1 MSATIDQEDL
11 EELSISITPNPRRSS
26 ARPPDFPSQN
36 PPATAAQEGKT
47 GRDTKTTQHLKQY
60 TVVKTLGEGSFGKVK
75 LGMHQVSGQ
84 KVALK
89 IINRKKLVTR
99 DMAGRIERE
108 IQYLQLLRHPHI
120 IKLYTVITTAT
131 EIIMVLEYAGGEL
144 FDYIVTNGKL
154 KEENARKFFQQI
166 VCAVEYCHRH
176 KIVHRDLKPE
186 NLLLDDHFNVK
197 IADFGLSNI
206 MTDGNFLKTSCGS
219 PNYAAPEVISGK
231 LYAGPEVDVW
241 SCGVILY
248 VLLVGRLP
256 FDDEY
261 IPTLFKKI
269 AAGNYS
275 IPSYLSPGAVSLIK
289 KMLMVNPV
297 HRITVAEIRQDPW
310 FTKDLPSYLESP
322 REEFV
327 DTGVDPNKAIDPR
340 SLAPS
345 QPAAVVQKLHETV
358 VGKLGKT
365 MGYAKHDVQE
375 ALARDEPSAIKDA
388 YLIVRENQIMKE
400 NPLLT
405 QEKTLQPFLAQSPPT
420 HENFM
425 SSSIPQTMA
434 MGSRPQVFPPPTDSE
449 RTRQGSTSSS
459 QITNIRSP
467 ISTVGVLPSSLPEYH
482 RAYMKGHPK
491 PLTSPSQEHEPMAP
505 IPEQTNEQK
514 AQNARRLK
522 PHARNTGSSR
532 DSQRPEPMT
541 ALPTKR
547 PRPTKWQFGIR
558 SRNQPAEAM
567 LAIFKA
573 LKAMG
578 ADWEV
583 PKIRRAG
590 GRSGSRSGSS
600 SRESSRSRSRSRTR
614 SRGSSISSHSSRDEY
629 RTSARNSDRS
639 ISPSRREPLSVRN
652 PSGDANSSRSRGRQR
667 KHYNQQND
675 WGYSIPSD
683 PWVINA
689 RFRKDGM
696 FPPGVVHPSSA
707 HSSRID
713 LTHDPA
719 SLRRRSSTNTSHSS
733 LNHIEGLTTQPE
745 GTGAGA
751 GGRTSSAAGSHAS
764 DWPQPDE
771 AVHIYMSIQLYSIER
786 DFFVVDFKCAGYER
800 LVNNIVREIK
810 ATNTTT
816 APSTANTSISN
827 FALSGSHHQDGWDDE
842 QGVWRR
848 LGDGEPIPED
858 LAREVRDGGGGK
870 AGVGQMLR
878 ERHEEVGAG
887 RSQGEKRATSPFPF
901 LDVASS
907 LILQLSGE

>member
-1 MSATIDQEDL
+1 MSAAIDNEDL
-11 EELSISITPNPRRSS
+11 EELSISITPNPRRTS
-26 ARPPDFPSQN
+26 ARQPDLSSTPVVPS
-36 PPATAAQEGKT
+36 AAVH
-47 GRDTKTTQHLKQY
+47 RDPRANQRLGQY
-60 TVVKTLGEGSFGKVK
+60 TIVKTLGEGSFGKVK
-75 LGMHQVSGQ
+75 LATHQVSGQ

-131 EIIMVLEYAGGEL
+131 EIIMVLEYAGFEL
-144 FDYIVTNGKL
+144 FDYIVNNGKL
-154 KEENARKFFQQI
+154 AEPQARKFFQQI

-186 NLLLDDHFNVK
+186 NLLLDEHLNVK

-269 AAGNYS
+269 AAGNYN
-275 IPSYLSPGAVSLIK
+275 IPNYLSPGAVSLIK
-289 KMLMVNPV
+289 KMLMVNAV

-310 FTKDLPSYLESP
+310 FTKDLPSYLDPP
-322 REEFV
+322 REDFL
-327 DTGVDPNKAIDPR
+327 DTGIDPNKAIDPK
-340 SLAPS
+340 SLTPS
-345 QPAAVVQKLHETV
+345 QPVAVVQKLHDTV

-365 MGYAKHDVQE
+365 MGYAEHDVQE

-400 NPLLT
+400 NPLLS
-405 QEKTLQPFLAQSPPT
+405 QDKSLEPFFAQSPPT
-420 HENFM
+420 HDNYLGQ
-425 SSSIPQTMA
+425 SIPSTMSA
-434 MGSRPQVFPPPTDSE
+434 RSHTIHPPNDSE
-449 RTRQGSTSSS
+449 RVRQGSTSSS
-459 QITNIRSP
+459 QIAVARNH
-467 ISTVGVLPSSLPEYH
+467 ISTIAVLPSSLPEYH
-482 RAYMKGHPK
+482 KAYMKGHPK
-491 PLTSPSQEHEPMAP
+491 TAAF
-505 IPEQTNEQK
+505 PELEGTPPTANQTTNQRAEQ
-514 AQNARRLK
+514 ARRLR
-522 PHARNTGSSR
+522 PNFRTTQEIGR
-532 DSQRPEPMT
+532 DRPEPMT
-541 ALPTKR
+541 TLPTKKS
-547 PRPTKWQFGIR
+547 RPTKWQFGIR

-567 LAIFKA
+567 LAIYKA

-583 PKIRRAG
+583 PRTRKAG
-590 GRSGSRSGSS
+590 GRSGSQSRSGS
-600 SRESSRSRSRSRTR
+600 REAQSRSRSRSRSH
-614 SRGSSISSHSSRDEY
+614 SRGSSISSHSSQDEY
-629 RTSARNSDRS
+629 RTSRRNSDRS
-639 ISPSRREPLSVRN
+639 ISPNHREPLSVRN
-652 PSGDANSSRSRGRQR
+652 NSTDASLNRERGRPK

-675 WGYSIPSD
+675 WGYSIPED

-696 FPPGVVHPSSA
+696 FPPGVAHPSST
-707 HSSRID
+707 HSSRVD
-713 LTHDPA
+713 LVNDP
-719 SLRRRSSTNTSHSS
+719 SGLRRRSSTNTSHSS
-733 LNHIEGLTTQPE
+733 FNHVEGITTTEP
-745 GTGAGA
+745 
-751 GGRTSSAAGSHAS
+751 RAGSIAGSSSSSGRYPHA
-764 DWPQPDE
+764 DE
-771 AVHIYMSIQLYSIER
+771 AVYIYMSIQLYSIER

-800 LVNNIVREIK
+800 LVNNLVREVK
-810 ATNTTT
+810 ATSASTTSLSNLGL
-816 APSTANTSISN
+816 STSQ
-827 FALSGSHHQDGWDDE
+827 HQDGWDEE

-848 LGDGEPIPED
+848 LGEGEALPDD
-858 LAREVRDGGGGK
+858 LARELRDGGK
-870 AGVGQMLR
+870 GVLR

-901 LDVASS
+901 LDVAST

>member
-1 MSATIDQEDL
+1 MSAAIDNEDL
-11 EELSISITPNPRRSS
+11 EELSISMPAPRRGGASTTKTVEFS
-26 ARPPDFPSQN
+26 
-36 PPATAAQEGKT
+36 PAVQPNAPVTTAAQESKS
-47 GRDTKTTQHLKQY
+47 RDPKANQRLGQY
-60 TVVKTLGEGSFGKVK
+60 TIVKTLGEGSFGKVK
-75 LGMHQVSGQ
+75 LATHQVSGQ

-89 IINRKKLVTR
+89 IINRKRLVTR

-120 IKLYTVITTAT
+120 IKLYTVITTPV

-144 FDYIVTNGKL
+144 FDYIVNNGRLQEDK
-154 KEENARKFFQQI
+154 ARKFFQQI

-186 NLLLDDHFNVK
+186 NLLLDDQYNVK

-297 HRITVAEIRQDPW
+297 HRITIPELRQDPW
-310 FTKDLPSYLESP
+310 FTKDLPAYLEP
-322 REEFV
+322 PIQEFFES
-327 DTGVDPNKAIDPR
+327 GVDPNKAINPKD
-340 SLAPS
+340 LAP
-345 QPAAVVQKLHETV
+345 AASAPVVQKLHETV
-358 VGKLGKT
+358 VSKLGKT

-388 YLIVRENQIMKE
+388 YLIVRENQIMKT

-405 QEKTLQPFLAQSPPT
+405 GDNNLQDFFAQSPPN
-420 HENFM
+420 HQESYL
-425 SSSIPQTMA
+425 SSSIPNTLSA
-434 MGSRPQVFPPPTDSE
+434 MSRPQVIPPASDHE
-449 RTRQGSTSSS
+449 RARQGSNASS
-459 QITNIRSP
+459 QLASIRSP
-467 ISTVGVLPSSLPEYH
+467 VSTVAILPSSLTEYH
-482 RAYMKGHPK
+482 KAYMKGHPRPPNRPQEEGL
-491 PLTSPSQEHEPMAP
+491 PLNQEQSE
-505 IPEQTNEQK
+505 EQRQIS
-514 AQNARRLK
+514 ARRLK
-522 PHARNTGSSR
+522 PNFRAIPEAHR
-532 DSQRPEPMT
+532 QRPEPMT
-541 ALPTKR
+541 SLPAKK

-583 PKIRRAG
+583 PKIRKAG
-590 GRSGSRSGSS
+590 GGSGSHSRSASH
-600 SRESSRSRSRSRTR
+600 ESQERSPSRSRSR
-614 SRGSSISSHSSRDEY
+614 SRGSSISSHSSSEEQGDRM
-629 RTSARNSDRS
+629 NS
-639 ISPSRREPLSVRN
+639 PHREPLTVRN
-652 PSGDANSSRSRGRQR
+652 GGENEEKRGRQKR
-667 KHYNQQND
+667 HYNHTND
-675 WGYSIPSD
+675 WGYHVPED

-696 FPPGVVHPSSA
+696 FPPGIAHPSST
-707 HSSRID
+707 HSSRVD
-713 LTHDPA
+713 LATDP
-719 SLRRRSSTNTSHSS
+719 SGPRRRSSTNTSTSPLS
-733 LNHIEGLTTQPE
+733 PGVEGLTVAE
-745 GTGAGA
+745 RGASLA
-751 GGRTSSAAGSHAS
+751 EDYPAA
-764 DWPQPDE
+764 DE
-771 AVHIYMSIQLYSIER
+771 AVWIYMTIQLYSIDR

-800 LVNNIVREIK
+800 LVSNLVREIK
-810 ATNTTT
+810 ATNTLDRTM
-816 APSTANTSISN
+816 SSL
-827 FALSGSHHQDGWDDE
+827 ALSSSQPHPTHKDGWDDE

-848 LGDGEPIPED
+848 LGDGEPLPDD
-858 LAREVRDGGGGK
+858 LAKELRAGGT
-870 AGVGQMLR
+870 GVLR
-878 ERHEEVGAG
+878 ERTEEVGAG
-887 RSQGEKRATSPFPF
+887 RSTDGEKVVTSPFPF
-901 LDVASS
+901 LDVAST

>member
-1 MSATIDQEDL
+1 MSAAIDTEDL
-11 EELSISITPNPRRSS
+11 EGLSLQMPPPRRPSNRPSDMSS
-26 ARPPDFPSQN
+26 TPQA
-36 PPATAAQEGKT
+36 PATAVQETKSPG
-47 GRDTKTTQHLKQY
+47 DPKTTQRLGQY
-60 TVVKTLGEGSFGKVK
+60 TIVRTLGEGSFGKVK
-75 LGMHQVSGQ
+75 LATHGVSGQ

-89 IINRKKLVTR
+89 IINRKRLITR

-120 IKLYTVITTAT
+120 IKLYTVITSQT

-144 FDYIVTNGKL
+144 FDYIVNHGKL
-154 KEENARKFFQQI
+154 KEEKARKFFQQI

-186 NLLLDDHFNVK
+186 NLLLDENFNVK

-275 IPSYLSPGAVSLIK
+275 IPSYLSSGAVDLIK
-289 KMLMVNPV
+289 RMLMVNPV

-310 FTKDLPSYLESP
+310 FTKDLPTYLRP
-322 REEFV
+322 PPDEFH
-327 DTGVDPNKAIDPR
+327 DTVVDPTKAIDPQ
-340 SLAPS
+340 SLDPT
-345 QPAAVVQKLHETV
+345 QPEAVVQKLHETV

-365 MGYAKHDVQE
+365 MGYGKHDVQE

-405 QEKTLQPFLAQSPPT
+405 DERNFQPFLAQSPPT
-420 HENFM
+420 HDHYHM
-425 SSSIPQTMA
+425 GSIPQVLA
-434 MGSRPQVFPPPTDSE
+434 SSRPQIIPPPSDSE
-449 RTRQGSTSSS
+449 RGRHGSTSSS
-459 QITNIRSP
+459 QVLAVRSP
-467 ISTVGVLPSSLPEYH
+467 ISTIAVLPSSLPDYH
-482 RAYMKGHPK
+482 KAYMKGQPK
-491 PLTSPSQEHEPMAP
+491 PPPQHPDPEGPPLTEEERA
-505 IPEQTNEQK
+505 
-514 AQNARRLK
+514 AQARRLK
-522 PHARNTGSSR
+522 PNLRVTPDVGR
-532 DSQRPEPMT
+532 QRPEPMT
-541 ALPTKR
+541 SMPAKK

-583 PKIRRAG
+583 PKIRKAG
-590 GRSGSRSGSS
+590 GESESRSRSGSR
-600 SRESSRSRSRSRTR
+600 ESRSRSRRETR
-614 SRGSSISSHSSRDEY
+614 SDSRLSSISASSSQDENERSDQE
-629 RTSARNSDRS
+629 RT
-639 ISPSRREPLSVRN
+639 ELKVRN
-652 PSGDANSSRSRGRQR
+652 PDTKEPSRGRQK
-667 KHYNQQND
+667 KHYSPDND
-675 WGYSIPSD
+675 FGYEVGED

-696 FPPGVVHPSSA
+696 FPPGVAHPSST
-707 HSSRID
+707 HSSRVD
-713 LTHDPA
+713 LQDPA
-719 SLRRRSSTNTSHSS
+719 ALRRRSSTQTSYSS
-733 LNHIEGLTTQPE
+733 LNHVEGITPVE
-745 GTGAGA
+745 
-751 GGRTSSAAGSHAS
+751 RAGSVTS
-764 DWPQPDE
+764 DSTGGYPAPDE
-771 AVHIYMSIQLYSIER
+771 AVYIYMSIQLYNIDR
-786 DFFVVDFKCAGYER
+786 DFYVVDFRCAGYER
-800 LVNNIVREIK
+800 IVANLVREIK
-810 ATNTTT
+810 A
-816 APSTANTSISN
+816 SSRSSTSISQL
-827 FALSGSHHQDGWDDE
+827 ALAHSRHEDGWDDE
-842 QGVWRR
+842 QGVWRK
-848 LGDGEPIPED
+848 LSLPSNEPVPDD
-858 LAREVRDGGGGK
+858 LVREVREGGG
-870 AGVGQMLR
+870 VLR
-878 ERHEEVGAG
+878 ERTEEVGAG
-887 RSQGEKRATSPFPF
+887 RKEGEKRCASPFPF
-901 LDVASS
+901 LDVAST

>member
-11 EELSISITPNPRRSS
+11 EELSISIHPNPRRSS
-26 ARPPDFPSQN
+26 TRPADMHGGN
-36 PPATAAQEGKT
+36 APPTALQET
-47 GRDTKTTQHLKQY
+47 RSGRDPKTSQRLGQY
-60 TVVKTLGEGSFGKVK
+60 TIQRTLGEGSFGKVK
-75 LGMHQVSGQ
+75 LAVHQVSGQ
-84 KVALK
+84 QVALK

-144 FDYIVTNGKL
+144 FDYIVGHGKL
-154 KEENARKFFQQI
+154 KEDAARKFFQQI

-186 NLLLDDHFNVK
+186 NLLLDDHMNVK

-289 KMLMVNPV
+289 KMLTVNPV
-297 HRITVAEIRQDPW
+297 YRITVNEIRQDPW
-310 FTKDLPSYLESP
+310 FTKDLPAYLEPP

-327 DTGVDPNKAIDPR
+327 DTGIDPNKAIDPK
-340 SLAPS
+340 SLDPS
-345 QPAAVVQKLHETV
+345 QPTAVVQKLHETV

-365 MGYAKHDVQE
+365 MGYAKHDVVE

-388 YLIVRENQIMKE
+388 YLIVRENQMMKE

-405 QEKTLQPFLAQSPPT
+405 QENTLQGFLAQSPPS
-420 HENFM
+420 NDQYM
-425 SSSIPQTMA
+425 AASIPQTLA
-434 MGSRPQVFPPPTDSE
+434 NAARPHVIQPPADTE
-449 RTRQGSTSSS
+449 RPRQGSTSSS
-459 QITNIRSP
+459 QIAAARSP
-467 ISTVGVLPSSLPEYH
+467 ISTIAVLPSSLPEYH
-482 RAYMKGHPK
+482 KAYMKGHPK
-491 PLTSPSQEHEPMAP
+491 PAPAEQEPEPPSAAQTTEERAVSRQRLRPNYRVAQE
-505 IPEQTNEQK
+505 
-514 AQNARRLK
+514 
-522 PHARNTGSSR
+522 SSR
-532 DSQRPEPMT
+532 QRPEPMT
-541 ALPTKR
+541 SLPPKR
-547 PRPTKWQFGIR
+547 ARPTKWQFGIR

-567 LAIFKA
+567 LAIYRA

-583 PKIRRAG
+583 PRIRKPG
-590 GRSGSRSGSS
+590 GGEGSRSRSGSREGRSS
-600 SRESSRSRSRSRTR
+600 DSR
-614 SRGSSISSHSSRDEY
+614 SRGSSISSHSSRNDDDE
-629 RTSARNSDRS
+629 TSPRGSDRS
-639 ISPSRREPLSVRN
+639 VSPSHREPLSVRN
-652 PSGDANSSRSRGRQR
+652 STTDAAASPPRGRQK
-667 KHYNQQND
+667 KHYNQGND
-675 WGYSIPSD
+675 WGYKVPED

-696 FPPGVVHPSSA
+696 FPPGVIHPSST
-707 HSSRID
+707 HSSRVD
-713 LTHDPA
+713 LAQDPTA
-719 SLRRRSSTNTSHSS
+719 ARRRSSNTSHSS
-733 LNHIEGLTTQPE
+733 LAHVDGMSTAEPRGS
-745 GTGAGA
+745 GSVAGDST
-751 GGRTSSAAGSHAS
+751 RER
-764 DWPQPDE
+764 WPQPDE
-771 AVHIYMSIQLYSIER
+771 AVYIYMSIQLYSIER
-786 DFFVVDFKCAGYER
+786 DFFVVDFRCAGYER
-800 LVNNIVREIK
+800 LVHNLVREFK
-810 ATNTTT
+810 AT
-816 APSTANTSISN
+816 STSSTSISN
-827 FALSGSHHQDGWDDE
+827 LALATSHHKDGWDDE

-848 LGDGEPIPED
+848 LDDGEPLPED
-858 LAREVRDGGGGK
+858 LAKEFREKGLGDEEV
-870 AGVGQMLR
+870 GVLREKGVLR
-878 ERHEEVGAG
+878 EREEEVGAG

>member
-1 MSATIDQEDL
+1 MSAAIDNEDL
-11 EELSISITPNPRRSS
+11 EELSISMTPNARRSS
-26 ARPPDFPSQN
+26 ARAPEFPSA
-36 PPATAAQEGKT
+36 PVAPTTAAQENRT
-47 GRDTKTTQHLKQY
+47 RDPRANQRLGQY
-60 TVVKTLGEGSFGKVK
+60 TIVKTLGEGSFGKVK
-75 LGMHQVSGQ
+75 LATHQVSGQ

-89 IINRKKLVTR
+89 IINRKRLVTR

-131 EIIMVLEYAGGEL
+131 DIIMVLEYAGGEL
-144 FDYIVTNGKL
+144 FDYIVTNGRLAEDK
-154 KEENARKFFQQI
+154 ARKFFQQI

-186 NLLLDDHFNVK
+186 NLLLDDQFNVK

-275 IPSYLSPGAVSLIK
+275 IPNYLSPGAISLIK

-310 FTKDLPSYLESP
+310 FTKDLPSYLEP
-322 REEFV
+322 PPEEFYN
-327 DTGVDPNKAIDPR
+327 TGVDPNKAIDPN

-345 QPAAVVQKLHETV
+345 QPPAVVQKLHETV

-365 MGYAKHDVQE
+365 MGYAKHDVQD

-388 YLIVRENQIMKE
+388 YLIVRENQIMKD

-405 QEKTLQPFLAQSPPT
+405 QEKHLHDFFAQSPPT
-420 HENFM
+420 HDNYM
-425 SSSIPQTMA
+425 STSIPQA
-434 MGSRPQVFPPPTDSE
+434 LASRQHFHPPPLESE
-449 RTRQGSTSSS
+449 RARQNSTSSS
-459 QITNIRSP
+459 QVISARSP
-467 ISTVGVLPSSLPEYH
+467 VSTIAILPSSLPEYH
-482 RAYMKGHPK
+482 KAYMKGHPK
-491 PLTSPSQEHEPMAP
+491 PPPRTQDPEPPTTELTEEERAAR
-505 IPEQTNEQK
+505 
-514 AQNARRLK
+514 AQRLRPNYRAVPDPAR
-522 PHARNTGSSR
+522 
-532 DSQRPEPMT
+532 QRPEPMT
-541 ALPTKR
+541 TLPAKR
-547 PRPTKWQFGIR
+547 SRPTKWQFGIR

-578 ADWEV
+578 AEWET
-583 PKIRRAG
+583 PRIRRAG
-590 GRSGSRSGSS
+590 GRSRSQSPDGSPEPTSH
-600 SRESSRSRSRSRTR
+600 SRSRSRSR
-614 SRGSSISSHSSRDEY
+614 SRESSISSRSSQDENALS
-629 RTSARNSDRS
+629 RTPNRS
-639 ISPSRREPLSVRN
+639 TSPQDEPLSVRN
-652 PSGDANSSRSRGRQR
+652 TDADVQSRGRPR
-667 KHYNQQND
+667 KPYNQQND
-675 WGYSIPSD
+675 WGYSVPED

-696 FPPGVVHPSSA
+696 FPPGVTHPSST
-707 HSSRID
+707 HSSRVD
-713 LTHDPA
+713 LTQEA
-719 SLRRRSSTNTSHSS
+719 VVRRRSSTNASHSS
-733 LNHIEGLTTQPE
+733 VNHFEGITTNDR
-745 GTGAGA
+745 TGSISGESSL
-751 GGRTSSAAGSHAS
+751 GRY
-764 DWPQPDE
+764 PQPDE
-771 AVHIYMSIQLYSIER
+771 AVYIYMSIQLYSIER

-800 LVNNIVREIK
+800 LVSNLVREVK
-810 ATNTTT
+810 ASSTT
-816 APSTANTSISN
+816 STSISN
-827 FALSGSHHQDGWDDE
+827 FALTQSYQYADGWDDV

-848 LGDGEPIPED
+848 LGEGEPLPDD
-858 LAREVRDGGGGK
+858 LAKELRDGGK
-870 AGVGQMLR
+870 GVLR

-887 RSQGEKRATSPFPF
+887 RSSGVKRATSPFPF
-901 LDVASS
+901 LDVAST